1 MDSAIATYNGKP
13 CRSTEM
19 TIGNTLFTV
28 ISVQGDAAKETA
40 YDKVKKADNGQRG
53 NGAEKLSA
61 CTQQYRLNDLII
73 PR

>member
-40 YDKVKKADNGQRG
+40 YDKVKKLLMDNVETAQKSYQPVH
-53 NGAEKLSA
+53 NNIA
-61 CTQQYRLNDLII
+61 
-73 PR
+73 